1 LIIITGNQILI
12 IDNIFM
18 KIKVEKDLKHP
29 ILGLIQAGTVIEIID
44 NDGMPTEIFWRN
56 RLRDSAIDNVIS
68 IVENIILTTKK
79 NK

>member
-1 LIIITGNQILI
+1 
-12 IDNIFM
+12 M

>member
-1 LIIITGNQILI
+1 
-12 IDNIFM
+12 M

-29 ILGLIQAGTVIEIID
+29 ILGLIQAGSEIEITD
-44 NDGMPTEIFWRN
+44 NEGVPIEIFWRN

>member
-1 LIIITGNQILI
+1 
-12 IDNIFM
+12 M

-29 ILGLIQAGTVIEIID
+29 ILGLIQAGSEIEITD
-44 NDGMPTEIFWRN
+44 NEGVPTEIFWRN

-68 IVENIILTTKK
+68 IVENIILTTKT

>member
-1 LIIITGNQILI
+1 
-12 IDNIFM
+12 M

-29 ILGLIQAGTVIEIID
+29 VLGLIQAETVIEIID
-44 NDGMPTEIFWRN
+44 NDGVPAEIFWRN

-68 IVENIILTTKK
+68 IVENTILTTKK